1 MKTPLLG
8 FPRLHQAAI
17 LPIIFTGLCAGELL
31 SQQTTNTQ
39 TTSGSTSIMTAG
51 SATINLQ
58 VIQSRT
64 VNVGNHTVT
73 FNQVVPPVFPNPTPA
88 PSPAPTPAPS
98 LAYLQW
104 LQTEDQKANK
114 LIFISA
120 TIYDHNVTDVRLS
133 DETGS
138 CRVFSDIN
146 FAYLSGVGEF
156 ETPDTIYEYME
167 AWGDDTSDT
176 LRQNL
181 SAWPAAM
188 KANQVTLGWV
198 TLARQQL
205 PNLALSPGSQSR
217 YLVADAP
224 PSGSDLLSVLNDLHA
239 YYDANYALL
248 IAQYHKRLEAQAAAE
263 AWAATHPPGPPPPVI
278 INYWPIKS
286 GVYLKGKN

>member
-1 MKTPLLG
+1 MKFSPQKSHHVPLS
-8 FPRLHQAAI
+8 AI
-17 LPIIFTGLCAGELL
+17 LPIIFTSLCASELL
-31 SQQTTNTQ
+31 AQQNTPAQ
-39 TTSGSTSIMTAG
+39 TTSGSTSILTSG

-73 FNQVVPPVFPNPTPA
+73 FNQVVPPVFPSPTPT
-88 PSPAPTPAPS
+88 PTPAPTPAPS

-156 ETPDTIYEYME
+156 ETPDTIYEYIE
-167 AWGDDTSDT
+167 AWGDDTTAT
-176 LRQNL
+176 LSQNL
-181 SAWPAAM
+181 SEWPAAM
-188 KANQVTLGWV
+188 KANQFTLGWV

-205 PNLALSPGSQSR
+205 PNLAISPGSQSG

-224 PSGSDLLSVLNDLHA
+224 AAGSDLLSVLNDLHA

-263 AWAATHPPGPPPPVI
+263 AWAAAHPPGPPPPVV

-286 GVYLKGKN
+286 GVYLKGQN